1 MELQEHHRGRQSL
14 FALPTPAPAPTPTV
28 TQTAQLK
35 KVPNNIKIMVY
46 ITALLAI
53 SSLLSGAYAVWQ
65 GAGAVCYKWPLCSEY
80 IIPKYTNQWIHMAH
94 RLISLGLLFAL
105 FFSPPDYIQ
114 GDSVR
119 IMYVHVPS
127 SFIALGCFGFIG
139 IASILNLIFKIKFMP
154 LIAKSLA
161 PVGCL
166 FSIVSIVTGS
176 LWGKPTWGI
185 WWVWDARLT
194 SMGIL
199 LLFYLAY
206 IFTWRFV
213 NSFEKANKISSVI
226 GIIGLFNLPIIKYS
240 VDWWNTLHQP
250 SSITLTSAPTIHY
263 TMLIPLIIMLLGMIV
278 YSLIIF
284 LMRYKTEVMKF
295 KLDKKKSKN

>member
-1 MELQEHHRGRQSL
+1 MFKNFFPSKILSL
-14 FALPTPAPAPTPTV
+14 
-28 TQTAQLK
+28 
-35 KVPNNIKIMVY
+35 NNK
-46 ITALLAI
+46 
-53 SSLLSGAYAVWQ
+53 
-65 GAGAVCYKWPLCSEY
+65 
-80 IIPKYTNQWIHMAH
+80 
-94 RLISLGLLFAL
+94 LINGLLIVMILIVFVGLIYAL
-105 FFSPPDYIQ
+105 FISPPDYIQ

-139 IASILNLIFKIKFMP
+139 IASILNLVFKIKFVP
-154 LIAKSLA
+154 LMAKSLA
-161 PVGCL
+161 PVGCI
-166 FSIVSIVTGS
+166 FSLVSIVTGS

-194 SMGIL
+194 SMVIL

-206 IFTWRFV
+206 IFTWKFI
-213 NSFEKANKISSVI
+213 NNFEKANKISSII
-226 GIIGLFNLPIIKYS
+226 GIIGLFNLPVVKYS

-263 TMLIPLIIMLLGMIV
+263 TMLVPLIIMFLGTVI

-284 LMRYKTEVMKF
+284 LMRYKTELMKL
-295 KLDKKKSKN
+295 KLDKKNQK

>member
-1 MELQEHHRGRQSL
+1 MFKNFFPNKILSL
-14 FALPTPAPAPTPTV
+14 
-28 TQTAQLK
+28 
-35 KVPNNIKIMVY
+35 NN
-46 ITALLAI
+46 
-53 SSLLSGAYAVWQ
+53 
-65 GAGAVCYKWPLCSEY
+65 
-80 IIPKYTNQWIHMAH
+80 N
-94 RLISLGLLFAL
+94 LISNLLIAMILVILVGLIYAL
-105 FFSPPDYIQ
+105 FISPPDYIQ

-119 IMYVHVPS
+119 IMYVHVPA

-139 IASILNLIFKIKFMP
+139 IASILNLIFKIKFMS
-154 LIAKSLA
+154 LMAKSLA
-161 PVGCL
+161 PVGCV
-166 FSIVSIVTGS
+166 FSLVSIVTGS

-206 IFTWRFV
+206 IFTWKFV
-213 NSFEKANKISSVI
+213 NNFEKANKISSVI
-226 GIIGLFNLPIIKYS
+226 GTIGLFNLPVIKYS

-263 TMLIPLIIMLLGMIV
+263 TMLIPLIIMLLGMII

-295 KLDKKKSKN
+295 KLDRKKNNK